1 MSEIK
6 FRGKRKDNGE
16 WVYGNYVRLEK
27 DDKIIH
33 YILTGKTELV
43 YGMETFEKFEV
54 IPETVGQFI
63 NAHTTDFE
71 KKEIYEGD
79 YVHCWG
85 GDHFNGRWEFDDY
98 FTVDCIDV
106 EGLMTISESEHI
118 SILRDEW
125 EENDEI
131 RADYEGRR

>member
-16 WVYGNYVRLEK
+16 WIYGYYVKLKK
-27 DDKIIH
+27 DDEVIH
-33 YILTGKTELV
+33 YILTGKSELF
-43 YGMETFEKFEV
+43 YGSGTVVETFEKFEV

-71 KKEIYEGD
+71 KKEIYGGD

-98 FTVDCIDV
+98 FIVDCLDI
-106 EGLMTISESEHI
+106 ESLMTIMESENI
-118 SILRDEW
+118 SII
-125 EENDEI
+125 ENE
-131 RADYEGRR
+131 